1 MTRLPNINKLKMSIT
16 SIVALIVLTEALK
29 IKSKRNRLKI
39 SLQIQL
45 VTVEIIHKI
54 IIKIIIT
61 ESRKRREILEKM

>member
-1 MTRLPNINKLKMSIT
+1 MPNINKLKMSIT

-45 VTVEIIHKI
+45 VTMEIIHKI